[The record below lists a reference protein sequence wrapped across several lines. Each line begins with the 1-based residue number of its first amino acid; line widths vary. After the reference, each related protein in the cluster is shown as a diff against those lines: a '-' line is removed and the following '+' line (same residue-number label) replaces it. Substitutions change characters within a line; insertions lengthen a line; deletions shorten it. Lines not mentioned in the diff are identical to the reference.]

1 MKDLINPRLNVDD
14 RIVLI
19 AMPGEDAVTY
29 GDRGTVSRV
38 NNASSFIQYF
48 INWDNGST
56 LALIEDL
63 GNRTNTVDKWMK
75 EEDFDRI
82 VKKKRIKESDSER
95 RNAYSGIGTDD
106 DYESIS

>member
-75 EEDFDRI
+75 EEDFESKNLI
-82 VKKKRIKESDSER
+82 QKEEKMNKMQLSKID
-95 RNAYSGIGTDD
+95 
-106 DYESIS
+106 